1 MIKVLLPIVAFVFVC
16 ASCLEQGSP
25 VGSQLMPPSDKAE
38 VYPQTNV
45 GEILKGYMAPK
56 IIDVLWDTTFNVTR
70 GLDYYQFQLLTY
82 EREKL
87 DTYLLR
93 VDPSKGLELKVGVS
107 KKTTSSAWHEQVLTE
122 MAADMSTLSNPV
134 YAMVNG
140 DFCDN
145 RKPIRPRGPVHS
157 DGEILAQG
165 YSQDPSYRHQGL
177 SYLGVTFDGRM
188 TIGPTANYES
198 AKSTLK
204 ECTGG
209 GLILVKDFEI
219 QGGLVVWNTDR
230 DPRTAVGYT
239 SENIVWILAVDG
251 RHKGTE
257 GMTYEEMASI
267 FHGLECKDAVNL
279 DGGGSTE
286 MVLRHPYSEKIV
298 ICNWPSDSATD
309 DAEVEGEG
317 GFERPR
323 PNAWAIVK
331 K

>member
-1 MIKVLLPIVAFVFVC
+1 MMRVLLPIVAFVFVC
-16 ASCLEQGSP
+16 ASCLEQGPP
-25 VGSQLMPPSDKAE
+25 VGTPLTPPSDKTDM
-38 VYPQTNV
+38 YPQTDV
-45 GEILKGYMAPK
+45 GRLLKNSYKAEK
-56 IIDVLWDTTFNVTR
+56 VIDILWDTTFNVTN

-82 EREKL
+82 DREKL

-93 VDPSKGLELKVGVS
+93 VDPSKDLELKVGVS
-107 KKTTSSAWHEQVLTE
+107 KQTTPYVWYEQVLTE

-165 YSQDPSYRHQGL
+165 YSQDPDYKHQGL
-177 SYLGVTFDGRM
+177 SYLGVTFDGKM
-188 TIGPTANYES
+188 TIGATENYES

-209 GLILVKDFEI
+209 GVILIKDYEI
-219 QGGLVVWNTDR
+219 QGGLVVWNTSR

-239 SENIVWILAVDG
+239 SDNIVWILAVDG

-257 GMTYEEMASI
+257 GMNYIEMASI
-267 FHGLECKDAVNL
+267 FRGLECQDAVNL

-286 MVLRHPYSEKIV
+286 MIVRHPYSGTMM
-298 ICNWPSDSATD
+298 ICNWPSDPTD
-309 DAEVEGEG
+309 GDGGVER
-317 GFERPR
+317 ERPTT
-323 PNAWAIVK
+323 WAVVK

>member
-1 MIKVLLPIVAFVFVC
+1 MRRLFFAALAFVTVL
-16 ASCLEQGSP
+16 ASCVEQGPP
-25 VGSQLMPPSDKAE
+25 VGTPLMPSTDKKTL
-38 VYPQTNV
+38 YPQTEV
-45 GEILKGYMAPK
+45 GEILKSNRAEK
-56 IIDVLWDTTFNVTR
+56 IVDVLWDTTFNVTT

-82 EREKL
+82 DGDKL

-93 VDPSKGLELKVGVS
+93 VDRSKDLDLKVGIS
-107 KKTTSSAWHEQVLTE
+107 AKTTPTVWQRQILSE
-122 MAADMSTLSNPV
+122 MMAQMSTPEKPV

-145 RKPIRPRGPVHS
+145 RTPIRPRGPVHC
-157 DGEILAQG
+157 DGKIMAQG
-165 YSQDPSYRHQGL
+165 YSQDPDYKHQGL
-177 SYLGVTFDGRM
+177 SYLGVTLDGNM
-188 TIGPTANYES
+188 TIGPTADYES

-209 GLILVKDFEI
+209 GVILIKDYEI

-239 SENIVWILAVDG
+239 SDNIVWILSVDG

-257 GMTYEEMASI
+257 GMTYIEMASI
-267 FHGLECKDAVNL
+267 FQSLQCERAVNL

-286 MVLRHPYSEKIV
+286 MLIRHPYGGHIV
-298 ICNWPSDSATD
+298 LCNWPSDPTD
-309 DAEVEGEG
+309 GDGGE
-317 GFERPR
+317 ERPR
-323 PNAWAIVK
+323 PTTWAVVK

>member
-1 MIKVLLPIVAFVFVC
+1 MKRSFLLSVTSIFAL
-16 ASCLEQGSP
+16 ASCLGHEPP
-25 VGSQLMPPSDKAE
+25 VGTPLMPPSDKTE
-38 VYPQTNV
+38 QYPQTNI

-56 IIDVLWDTTFNVTR
+56 IVDVLWDTTFTVTT
-70 GLDYYQFQLLTY
+70 GLDYYQLKLLTDSG
-82 EREKL
+82 EKL

-93 VDPSKGLELKVGVS
+93 TDPSKGLELKVGVS
-107 KKTTSSAWHEQVLTE
+107 SKTTSSVWHKQVLTE
-122 MAADMSTLSNPV
+122 MTADMSTLSHPV

-145 RKPIRPRGPVHS
+145 RPPIRPRGPVHC

-165 YSQDPSYRHQGL
+165 YSQDPYYKHQGL
-177 SYLGVTFDGRM
+177 SYLGVTYDGLM
-188 TIGPTANYES
+188 TIGPVENYES

-209 GLILVKDFEI
+209 GLILIKNFEI

-230 DPRTAVGYT
+230 DPRTAMGYT
-239 SENIVWILAVDG
+239 KDNIVWTLAVDG

-267 FHGLECKDAVNL
+267 FHGLGCKDAVNL

-286 MVLRHPYSEKIV
+286 MVVRHPYSGKII
-298 ICNWPSDSATD
+298 ICNWPSDPTD
-309 DAEVEGEG
+309 GEG
-317 GFERPR
+317 GVERSR
-323 PNAWAIVK
+323 PTTWAIVK